1 MRRAAVSIA
10 LLLFGFLG
18 ISAAQAHTE
27 LIAMD
32 PVSGSTVTSS
42 PTVVS
47 LTFGE
52 DVQALGSTIVV
63 LDPNGNEVQTGRLRV
78 DGASISMDLRPL
90 AATGT
95 YHVNFRVMS
104 ADGHIVN
111 GSETFEF
118 APSAAASS
126 STQTMSSDTT
136 TLAASPEVSTVT
148 ANNSTAAYWITGFL
162 TLCGILAAAVA
173 WRVQR

>member
-1 MRRAAVSIA
+1 MRRTAVAIA

-18 ISAAQAHTE
+18 VSAAQAHAE
-27 LIAMD
+27 LISMD

-42 PTVVS
+42 PIAVS

-78 DGASISMDLRPL
+78 DGASISMGLQPL
-90 AATGT
+90 AETGT

-104 ADGHIVN
+104 ADGHVVN

-126 STQTMSSDTT
+126 STQATNPDTT
-136 TLAASPEVSTVT
+136 TLAASPEVSAVT
-148 ANNSTAAYWITGFL
+148 ENSSTAAYWITGFL
-162 TLCGILAAAVA
+162 MLCGILAAAVV